1 MTQVIVEAIHPILCI
16 FFNKHTWLCV
26 CKLNLHIDLI
36 GTINVLRLSSLEKVG
51 GLLTDDE
58 CYKLGLQLRLK
69 SRNLDKSCKRF
80 KIDMFKQWRGNR
92 PHNAL
97 VTTLIDALGSINKVI
112 IGEIVQKAF
121 DCNTEFNYIYE

>member
-1 MTQVIVEAIHPILCI
+1 MPVCTFWSSYVLFLYKYSC
-16 FFNKHTWLCV
+16 LCV

-51 GLLTDDE
+51 CLLTDDE
-58 CYKLGLQLRLK
+58 CYELGLKLRLN
-69 SRNLDKSCKRF
+69 SRNPDKSSERF

-97 VTTLIDALGSINKVI
+97 VTTLISALESIDKVI
-112 IGEIVQKAF
+112 IGEIVQEAF
-121 DCNTEFNYIYE
+121 DRKTEFNYIFE

>member
-1 MTQVIVEAIHPILCI
+1 MQVCTFLSFYILFLYKYSC
-16 FFNKHTWLCV
+16 LCV
-26 CKLNLHIDLI
+26 CKLNLHINLI

-58 CYKLGLQLRLK
+58 CYTLGLKLRLN
-69 SRNLDKSCKRF
+69 SRDLDKSSERF

-97 VTTLIDALGSINKVI
+97 VTTLTYALESIDKVI
-112 IGEIVQKAF
+112 IGGIVQEAF
-121 DCNTEFNYIYE
+121 DRKTEFNYIYE